1 MKVFGISI
9 WTIFIV
15 LAALLIGKKYPAMVA
30 KIPLVGNL

>member
-1 MKVFGISI
+1 MKVFGVSV

-15 LAALLIGKKYPAMVA
+15 IVALLIGKKYPATVA

>member
-9 WTIFIV
+9 WTIFIIV
-15 LAALLIGKKYPAMVA
+15 AALVIGKKYPATIA